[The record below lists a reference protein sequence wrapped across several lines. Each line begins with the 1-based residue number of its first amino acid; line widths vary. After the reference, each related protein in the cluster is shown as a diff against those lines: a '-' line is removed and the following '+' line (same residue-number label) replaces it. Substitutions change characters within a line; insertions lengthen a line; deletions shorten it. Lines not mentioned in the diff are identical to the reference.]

1 MLIGIKGSEKMRNI
15 KLHILVLILVVIA
28 ELIGTKSIPVGVGNI
43 VLLPM
48 LYAMILGVLMTPK
61 FLKLAKNKEMDDAG
75 SLIGLTLML
84 LMARYG
90 TNIGPTLPQI
100 LAASPALILQE
111 FGNLG
116 TVFFG
121 IPIGVLIGLRR
132 EVIGGAH
139 SIAREFL
146 MG

>member
-61 FLKLAKNKEMDDAG
+61 FLKLGKGK
-75 SLIGLTLML
+75 
-84 LMARYG
+84 
-90 TNIGPTLPQI
+90 
-100 LAASPALILQE
+100 
-111 FGNLG
+111 GNG
-116 TVFFG
+116 
-121 IPIGVLIGLRR
+121 
-132 EVIGGAH
+132 
-139 SIAREFL
+139 
-146 MG
+146 